1 MKRFIAG
8 VIVGVL
14 GSTLALRAQ
23 RGAEPKVVQPEL
35 VLENQRIK
43 VERWLLQP
51 GESSPVHAHALD
63 HVGVTLRGSTLRV
76 VGADGSVKE
85 SFDKAGFVDFG
96 VATAATH
103 SFINVGKT
111 TFEAV
116 SIDLK

>member
-1 MKRFIAG
+1 MKSFLAG
-8 VIVGVL
+8 VIIGVL

-23 RGAEPKVVQPEL
+23 HSAEPKVVQPQL

-43 VERWLLQP
+43 VERWVLQP

-63 HVGVTLRGSTLRV
+63 HVGVTLHGSTLRM
-76 VGADGSVKE
+76 VGTDGSVKE
-85 SFDKAGFVDFG
+85 SLDKDGFVDFG
-96 VATAATH
+96 AATAQTH